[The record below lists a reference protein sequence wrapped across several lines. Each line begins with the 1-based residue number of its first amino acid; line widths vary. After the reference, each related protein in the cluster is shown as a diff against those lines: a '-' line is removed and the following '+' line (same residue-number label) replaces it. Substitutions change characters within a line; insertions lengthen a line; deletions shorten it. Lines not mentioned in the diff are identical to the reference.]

1 MRDIRVKEMF
11 RKIYQNDFC
20 EEVHLS
26 PRGIFG
32 DMEEISKNDKMFLA
46 IAERETKKFDENYEV
61 LLPYRD

>member
-26 PRGIFG
+26 ARGIFG
-32 DMEEISKNDKMFLA
+32 DMDKISKNDKMFLA
-46 IAERETKKFDENYEV
+46 IAEKKTKKFDENYEV